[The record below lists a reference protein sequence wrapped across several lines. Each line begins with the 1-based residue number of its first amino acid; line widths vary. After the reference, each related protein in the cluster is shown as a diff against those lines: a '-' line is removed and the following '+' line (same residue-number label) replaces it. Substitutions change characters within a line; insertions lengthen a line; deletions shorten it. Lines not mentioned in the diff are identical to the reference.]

1 MNRSFQQLRQL
12 IESGAADHGF
22 VRLYGTSTLAS
33 QKQRY
38 RTMLD
43 WADKHLSGSTPVFI
57 SAPGRTELG
66 GNHTDHNNGR
76 VLAAAVDLD
85 CVALVCPNKDMTV
98 NLFSDEFDRSIR
110 VDLTFL
116 EPQETERETPEA
128 LVRGVAHAQV
138 RKSLAI
144 RGFSGIVDST
154 CKPGSGL
161 SSSAAFSVLAAATFA
176 KVCANHP
183 IDPVALAQSAR
194 YAENVFFGKPCG
206 LMDQMSSAVGE
217 IIGIDFKN
225 PEEPVITRI
234 TADFDST
241 EFQLVIVD
249 TGSSHAE
256 LTHEYAAIPAE
267 ISQALKIFNRSVAC
281 GLTMPEILHRVSEI
295 RTEAGD
301 RALLR
306 LMHFVCEDERTGKQS
321 EALQQGRIKDYLEL
335 VRQSG
340 ESSCNLLQNCV
351 PGSENRNQG
360 ILLALALTKQI
371 CPDGYC
377 RVHGGGFAG
386 TIQAYIP
393 RKRIDHYER
402 FMKSVFGD
410 RAVIRVRTGRPGI
423 SVLSEG
429 GWHFPTDER

>member
-1 MNRSFQQLRQL
+1 MNRSFQQLRHL
-12 IESGAADHGF
+12 IESGAADRGF

-110 VDLTFL
+110 VDLTSL
-116 EPQETERETPEA
+116 EPQEAERETPEA

-176 KVCANHP
+176 KVCANHL
-183 IDPVALAQSAR
+183 DPLALAQSAR

-256 LTHEYAAIPAE
+256 LTHEYAAIPTE
-267 ISQALKIFNRSVAC
+267 IKAALKIFDKSIAR
-281 GLTMPEILHRVSEI
+281 GLTMPEILHRASEI
-295 RTEAGD
+295 RAEAGD

-306 LMHFVCEDERTGKQS
+306 LMHFVSEDERAGKQS
-321 EALQQGRIKDYLEL
+321 EALQQGRITDYLEL
-335 VRQSG
+335 VQQSG
-340 ESSCNLLQNCV
+340 ETSCNLLQNCV
-351 PGSENRNQG
+351 PSSENRSQG

-423 SVLSEG
+423 SVLSKG
-429 GWHFPTDER
+429 GWHFPADER